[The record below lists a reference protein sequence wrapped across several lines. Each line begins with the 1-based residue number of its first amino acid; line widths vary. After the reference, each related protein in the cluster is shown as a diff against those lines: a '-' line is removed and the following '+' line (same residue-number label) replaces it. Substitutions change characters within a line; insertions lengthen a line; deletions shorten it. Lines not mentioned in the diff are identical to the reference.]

1 MSEHVFCQKLQQE
14 LPALGYAP
22 FPGELGIK
30 IQQHISERAWQ
41 LWLEQQTMLIN
52 EYRLN
57 LMDPQSRDF
66 LIKEMERFLFEGA
79 DNKPEGYVP
88 PESDS

>member
-1 MSEHVFCQKLQQE
+1 MTDTIFCTKLQEE

-22 FPGELGIK
+22 FPGELGTQ

-66 LIKEMERFLFEGA
+66 LTKEMQRFLFEGGDA
-79 DNKPEGYVP
+79 KPDGYVP
-88 PESDS
+88 PES